1 MMLNKLKL
9 LAASSL
15 TALMVAACSGPSPSP
30 DSQNRADTSL
40 SSQKTES
47 HDDHNSDETHDPG
60 GHNDEDHGEEDHGD
74 QGSDEHSDDNDAH
87 SDHNN
92 HDDGEAQADLVRM
105 SVEAQQ
111 DASIEF
117 AQVGIGIIG
126 QSLSQPAEVR
136 FDTDRVANVSPR
148 VSGIIGR
155 LFVNEGDV
163 VEKGDTLALIKSREL
178 ASLKAS
184 WQMAETEKRL
194 AAQALER
201 EEQLWTD
208 KITSEADLEA
218 ARAAFAAASAA
229 SAAAENELHAAGVSD
244 AALERIATAADGDN
258 ANSYLTAPIAGTI
271 VRRTVN
277 LGETVSAGDS
287 GAAPLFTIV
296 DDSVL
301 WADIAVYKQ
310 DVGRVRVGAP
320 VALKDDAGTILA
332 QSEIALVLP
341 IIDETSRTATARVII
356 NNPEGGLRPGQF
368 VTADISVGSSQSV
381 LRVPEAAV
389 QLVEN
394 QASVFIPVEGGFT
407 PRAVLLGNRSGGFV
421 QIRSGLRVGETIVV
435 DGAFTLKAQLEKDA
449 FGDGHG
455 H

>member
-1 MMLNKLKL
+1 MSNTLKL
-9 LAASSL
+9 LAASSFV
-15 TALMVAACSGPSPSP
+15 ALMFTACSDPGSSG
-30 DSQNRADTSL
+30 
-40 SSQKTES
+40 SSQDISVHEAVSQDS
-47 HDDHNSDETHDPG
+47 HENEDNDNDDHAFESGTID
-60 GHNDEDHGEEDHGD
+60 HNDDDHGD
-74 QGSDEHSDDNDAH
+74 E
-87 SDHNN
+87 
-92 HDDGEAQADLVRM
+92 EAQPDRVRM
-105 SVEAQQ
+105 SAEAQR
-111 DASIEF
+111 DAGIEVD
-117 AQVGIGIIG
+117 QVRLGPIG

-148 VSGIIGR
+148 VSGIIGQ
-155 LFVNEGDV
+155 LFANEGDV
-163 VEKGDTLALIKSREL
+163 VGRGDTLALVRSREL

-184 WQMAETEKRL
+184 WQMAETQKRL
-194 AAQALER
+194 ASQALRR
-201 EEQLWTD
+201 EEQLWGD

-218 ARAAFAAASAA
+218 ARAAFGAADAAS
-229 SAAAENELHAAGVSD
+229 SAVENELHAAGVSD

-258 ANSYLTAPIAGTI
+258 ANSYLTAPIAGTV

-301 WADIAVYKQ
+301 WADIAIYKQ
-310 DVGRVRVGAP
+310 DVGRLRVGAP
-320 VALKDDAGTILA
+320 VALKDDAGNTLS
-332 QSEIALVLP
+332 QSEIALILP

-356 NNPEGGLRPGQF
+356 ENPDGALRPGQF
-368 VTADISVGSSQSV
+368 VTADISVGSSQPV

-394 QASVFIPVEGGFT
+394 RASVFIPVEGGFT

-421 QIRSGLRVGETIVV
+421 QVRTGLQAGETIVV